1 MPSFDYNP
9 FDPQTLENPYPCYAK
24 LRAGE
29 SVYWSDFFNAW
40 LCVHY
45 DEVRTLYR
53 HNDLSSKRVGAIVA
67 RIPDYSPGDMSHFVD
82 SLSLW
87 LLFCDPPQHTR
98 IRSLVSKAFSP
109 KFVQGM
115 HQRVQKIVDELFES
129 FLEKK
134 HCDFIAE
141 FAYPLPVIV
150 IADMLGLPREDRD
163 WLKEKS
169 NSIASILGSPK
180 TTKEVAKNA
189 NDSVKELNDY
199 FRDVIEERRKKPQED
214 LISTFVGCEGEVLQ
228 TGEILATCG
237 VLLFGGHET
246 TTNLLGNGLYTLMN
260 HRDEWHKLQKN
271 VKLLPT
277 AIEEMLRFESPV
289 QWNTRVATQEIEIA
303 GKTISPG
310 QTVIMLI
317 GSANRDER
325 VFVEADKFDI
335 ERKENK
341 HLAFGYGAH
350 FCIGSALSRLEANIA
365 FTTLLRKINNIE
377 LSTEKVDWRKDLAF
391 RGLQKFPIQFELTSN

>member
-9 FDPQTLENPYPCYAK
+9 FDPQTLKNPYPCYEK
-24 LRAGE
+24 LRTGE
-29 SVYWSDFFNAW
+29 SIYWSDLFNAW

-45 DEVRTLYR
+45 DEVRTLYK
-53 HNDLSSKRVGAIVA
+53 HVGLSSKRVEAIVA
-67 RIPDYSPGDMSHFVD
+67 RIPNYSSMQDFVD

-98 IRSLVSKAFSP
+98 IRSLVSKAFTP
-109 KFVQGM
+109 KFVQSM
-115 HQRVQKIVDELFES
+115 HSRVQDIVDDLLDT

-134 HCDFIAE
+134 CCDFIAE

-150 IADMLGLPREDRD
+150 IADMLGLQREDRS

-180 TTKEVAKNA
+180 PTSDMAKNA
-189 NDSVKELNDY
+189 NDCVRELNDY
-199 FRDVIEERRKKPQED
+199 FRRVIEERRKNPRED
-214 LISTFVGCEGEVLQ
+214 LISTFVRCEGEVLE
-228 TGEILATCG
+228 TNEILATCG

-246 TTNLLGNGLYTLMN
+246 TTNLLGNGLYTLI
-260 HRDEWHKLQKN
+260 HHSDELQKLYKN
-271 VKLLPT
+271 KSLLAT

-289 QWNTRVATQEIEIA
+289 QWNTRVATQEITIA

-310 QTVIMLI
+310 QNVIMLI

-325 VFVEADKFDI
+325 AFSQADKFDI
-335 ERKENK
+335 QRKNNK
-341 HLAFGYGAH
+341 HLAFGYGTH
-350 FCIGSALSRLEANIA
+350 FCIGSALSRLEANVA
-365 FTTLLRKINNIE
+365 FNTLLSKMRNIE
-377 LSTEKVDWRKDLAF
+377 IDAEEIHWRKDLAF
-391 RGLQKFPIQFELTSN
+391 RGLQKLPLKFELI